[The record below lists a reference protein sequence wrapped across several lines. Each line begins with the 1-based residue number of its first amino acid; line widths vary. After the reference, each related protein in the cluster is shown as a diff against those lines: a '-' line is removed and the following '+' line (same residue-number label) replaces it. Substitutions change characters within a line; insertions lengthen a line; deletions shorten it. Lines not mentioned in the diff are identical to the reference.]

1 MSSSYDVPN
10 GSNLKKFIISII
22 TTLHKE
28 LNKADNNN
36 LINNKVEI
44 DQRNMNEV
52 FRGYAKD
59 FCSINRSIISD
70 LFYFSELAITECQ
83 YCHSTT
89 YYFETH
95 FFLSF
100 SINLIIEFGNQNNY
114 YYNINNNEI
123 TLYDCL
129 EFYQKNDYM
138 SCTNNF
144 YCNYCKINTNYR
156 RMTEIATGPDILIF
170 LFYYK
175 NEIKQNVKIKIEK
188 ELSLYNYMKFPNTG
202 YNFKLIGIITYN
214 GQVGMGGHY
223 IAYCSDPI
231 SNEWYKFDN
240 EKINKINI
248 FQLEDINSLIMNY
261 NMPYILFYKKN

>member
-1 MSSSYDVPN
+1 
-10 GSNLKKFIISII
+10 
-22 TTLHKE
+22 
-28 LNKADNNN
+28 
-36 LINNKVEI
+36 
-44 DQRNMNEV
+44 
-52 FRGYAKD
+52 
-59 FCSINRSIISD
+59 
-70 LFYFSELAITECQ
+70 
-83 YCHSTT
+83 
-89 YYFETH
+89 
-95 FFLSF
+95 
-100 SINLIIEFGNQNNY
+100 
-114 YYNINNNEI
+114 
-123 TLYDCL
+123 
-129 EFYQKNDYM
+129 
-138 SCTNNF
+138 
-144 YCNYCKINTNYR
+144 
-156 RMTEIATGPDILIF
+156 MTEIATGPDILIF

-261 NMPYILFYKKN
+261 NMPYILL